1 MHTRNRLNVRQ
12 IQSLAKPGVY
22 SDGGGLYLRVR
33 PQGSKSWLFIAT
45 INGARREFGLGSG
58 IDIPLARAR
67 ERAVTIRT
75 AIVEGREPRLREPK
89 PPAAE
94 IQKAL
99 AFGEFADALIDDIES
114 GFRNAKHRKQWRATL
129 KTHAAAILTIPVADV
144 STDNIVAVLKPIWLA
159 KAETASRVRGRIE
172 RVLDAAKAKGLRS
185 GENPARWRGHL
196 DVLLPRRTKVEQEH
210 HAALPFDEIAT
221 FMAELSQR
229 PAIAARALAYTILT
243 AARSGETLGMRWGE
257 VNLESGVWT
266 VPGERMKAG
275 ALH

>member
-1 MHTRNRLNVRQ
+1 MFGK
-12 IQSLAKPGVY
+12 SKASPSPGVY

-67 ERAVTIRT
+67 ERALTIRT
-75 AIVEGREPRLREPK
+75 AIDEGREPRFREPK
-89 PPAAE
+89 APAAE

-144 STDNIVAVLKPIWLA
+144 STDNIVAVLKPIWA
-159 KAETASRVRGRIE
+159 RQGGDCIACSRSNR
-172 RVLDAAKAKGLRS
+172 
-185 GENPARWRGHL
+185 
-196 DVLLPRRTKVEQEH
+196 
-210 HAALPFDEIAT
+210 
-221 FMAELSQR
+221 
-229 PAIAARALAYTILT
+229 
-243 AARSGETLGMRWGE
+243 
-257 VNLESGVWT
+257 
-266 VPGERMKAG
+266 AG
-275 ALH
+275 ARCGKSKGTSVW